1 MEFQSFDR
9 YAKDYCLALLL
20 KASMDSQE
28 SSLFQREQRVLKC
41 LATLSYRTGDLGGY
55 LREIG
60 IAQLRGNTDAICC

>member
-1 MEFQSFDR
+1 
-9 YAKDYCLALLL
+9 
-20 KASMDSQE
+20 MDSQE
-28 SSLFQREQRVLKC
+28 SSLFQREQRVLEC